1 MLEYEKEI
9 IAGLETMLINLE
21 QVAKDMQN
29 IIALTKCDIHR
40 LKEMIK
46 AEEVKDPKEL
56 SPEEQEAFE
65 ELAKRCFKV
74 ISGKKPEEAPVET
87 ADLSTEK
94 EEPKEIVG
102 KEEKQAHKYR
112 YSAYR
117 IKGDK

>member
-1 MLEYEKEI
+1 MDKNIELMAKALEKIVEIAKE
-9 IAGLETMLINLE
+9 
-21 QVAKDMQN
+21 
-29 IIALTKCDIHR
+29 ALVQYK
-40 LKEMIK
+40 KEMSL
-46 AEEVKDPKEL
+46 EEPKEL

-74 ISGKKPEEAPVET
+74 ISGKKPEEEPVKT
-87 ADLSTEK
+87 ADLRTEK
-94 EEPKEIVG
+94 EEPKENIG